1 MDAMSPRVTRGI
13 RRKHDAAVTARRA
26 AGLAWA
32 LCVAI
37 ALPTLVLLVLG
48 AGESTPADEFGLA
61 GFGGLAFLVA
71 ALAFATT
78 GALVASRLPSNPVG
92 WIFCVIG
99 FLIAAGDLPH
109 QYADYA
115 LYVSPGSLPGGETAA
130 VLQNLGGLPPAFG
143 LLGLS
148 LLLFPDGRLASRRWR
163 PAAAV
168 ALIGAAALA
177 VGLTFRP
184 GPLDEPFEVV
194 SNPFGVG
201 SFELMDSLSGLGWL
215 LSAVAVALAAASMI
229 IRLRRSSGQERQQL
243 KWIGLA
249 AAGAGVVMLVNVFS
263 FFLEVKGISQ
273 VRIVVVGLAFVGF
286 PVAAGIAILRHRLY
300 DIDVVINRTLVYG
313 VLTATLAATYLG
325 SVLLLQL
332 LLSGVTEGS
341 GPAVAVSTLAVAALF
356 RPARARIQAA
366 VDRRFYRRKYD
377 AAHTLEAFSA
387 RLRDEVELDSL
398 SAELRAVVI
407 DTMQPAHL
415 SLWLRA
421 PADAAQ

>member
-1 MDAMSPRVTRGI
+1 
-13 RRKHDAAVTARRA
+13 VTARRA

-37 ALPTLVLLVLG
+37 ALPTLVLLALG
-48 AGESTPADEFGLA
+48 ASESTPADEFGLS

-78 GALVASRLPSNPVG
+78 GALVASRLPSNPIG

-99 FLIAAGDLPH
+99 LLIAAGNLPY

-115 LYVSPGSLPGGETAA
+115 LFVSPGSLPGGETAA

-148 LLLFPDGRLASRRWR
+148 LLLFPNGRLPSRRWL
-163 PAAAV
+163 PAAAAGV
-168 ALIGAAALA
+168 IGVTALA
-177 VGLTFRP
+177 VGLAFRP
-184 GPLDEPFEVV
+184 GPLDEPFEGVR
-194 SNPFGVG
+194 NPFGVG

-313 VLTATLAATYLG
+313 GLTATLLASYLG
-325 SVLLLQL
+325 LVLLLQFV
-332 LLSGVTEGS
+332 LSGVTEGS
-341 GPAVAVSTLAVAALF
+341 GPAVAGSTLAVAALV

-377 AAHTLEAFSA
+377 AARTLESFGT
-387 RLRDEVELDSL
+387 RLRDEVDLDAL
-398 SAELRAVVI
+398 GRELRGVVA
-407 DTMQPAHL
+407 DTMQPAHV

-421 PADAAQ
+421 PTDAAQ

>member
-1 MDAMSPRVTRGI
+1 M
-13 RRKHDAAVTARRA
+13 TASRA

-37 ALPTLVLLVLG
+37 ALPTLVLLALG
-48 AGESTPADEFGLA
+48 ASESTPADEFGFS

-78 GALVASRLPSNPVG
+78 GALVASRLPSNPIG
-92 WIFCVIG
+92 WIFCFIG
-99 FLIAAGDLPH
+99 FLLAVGSLPH

-115 LYVSPGSLPGGETAA
+115 LFVSPGSLPGGETAA
-130 VLQNLGGLPPAFG
+130 VLQNLGGVPPAFG

-148 LLLFPDGRLASRRWR
+148 LLLFPNGRLPSRRWL
-163 PAAAV
+163 PAAAAGV
-168 ALIGAAALA
+168 TGATALT
-177 VGLTFRP
+177 VGLAFRP

-194 SNPFGVG
+194 DNPLGVG

-313 VLTATLAATYLG
+313 GLTATLLASYLG
-325 SVLLLQL
+325 LVLLLQL
-332 LLSGVTEGS
+332 VLSGVTEGS
-341 GPAVAVSTLAVAALF
+341 GPAVAGSTLAVAALV

-377 AAHTLEAFSA
+377 AARTLESFGT
-387 RLRDEVELDSL
+387 RLRDEVDLDAL
-398 SAELRAVVI
+398 GRELRGVVA
-407 DTMQPAHL
+407 DTMQPAHV

-421 PADAAQ
+421 PTDAAQ